1 MADLSRWDVEHQAK
15 RCWKCVSHLFPR
27 GVDLKQKLSIHN
39 LFLVF
44 IFLFFIL
51 DFLSLSLSLSLSVHL
66 FFLPFLW
73 LSVSIHLSLVFAT
86 HRIKYDQAAISF
98 LFYFRSLIPP
108 VFFFGSIFI
117 FTSTFTFIFVFV
129 FVLISIFIVIIYD
142 SYIFIYYRQLGAS
155 FSQRFSVEGS
165 LQTPSIRWRKRI
177 LAALN
182 GGGISFQK
190 DPGEMA
196 NDIGRILR
204 VISWFQR
211 LFPTPSDPKNEWN

>member
-1 MADLSRWDVEHQAK
+1 MWSTKPNAAEN
-15 RCWKCVSHLFPR
+15 VSHICFR
-27 GVDLKQKLSIHN
+27 GVSTWNKSYRSIICSSFLSS
-39 LFLVF
+39 F
-44 IFLFFIL
+44 FLFWIF
-51 DFLSLSLSLSLSVHL
+51 SLSLSLCSSFLSSFPLALRLYPSIFSFCNTSNQVRSSCY
-66 FFLPFLW
+66 FLPILLPF
-73 LSVSIHLSLVFAT
+73 SHSSG
-86 HRIKYDQAAISF
+86 
-98 LFYFRSLIPP
+98 
-108 VFFFGSIFI
+108 FFFGSIFI